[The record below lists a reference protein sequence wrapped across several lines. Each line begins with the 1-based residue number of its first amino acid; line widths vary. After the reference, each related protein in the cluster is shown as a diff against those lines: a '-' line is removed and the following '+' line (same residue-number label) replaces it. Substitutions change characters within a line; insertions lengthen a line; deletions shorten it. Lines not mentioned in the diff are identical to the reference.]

1 MLSPRWR
8 KILRDLWGNKA
19 RTALVVLSIAV
30 GVFAVGVI
38 VASQMILG
46 TDLSASYRQT
56 NPAHASLYT
65 NATDETIITVR
76 RLPGVAAAEGRAS
89 VRARTEETPDQWRD
103 LEMLVIPDYENMEVT
118 KVLPVAGA
126 REPDEREI
134 FLERASL
141 AELGLVLGDT
151 LLIEMPDGEQR
162 TLTISGVSHDL
173 NIPSAVFN
181 PTLQGYINPATQEWL
196 VGERY
201 FSQIDILIDDP
212 TPTEPEIRAVAE
224 IVKDKIE
231 NGGESVRRIY
241 VPIPGK
247 HWADEL
253 IQPLL
258 TILVVLGFLTLL
270 LSGFLVVNTISAI
283 LAQQV
288 RQIGVMKT
296 IGAETGQL
304 IQMYL
309 ATVFIFGLL
318 SLLISIPLGAWSTYA
333 FVNFVANLLNF
344 FAIPFKMP
352 AEALALQIGVG
363 LLVPLLAAIVPIVSG
378 ARLTVLQAL
387 SSYGLGK
394 GGFGKN
400 PIDHLLERV
409 RGLPRPVLISLRN
422 TFRRKGRLALT
433 LSTLVLGGAIFIA
446 VLSVYSS
453 LMATLDEALAYW
465 NYDLDVGLTRPYRID
480 QILATA
486 ESIPGV
492 VAAESWSGASTR
504 RLRPDGTES
513 NNIFL
518 LAPPAETRMINPRL
532 LAGRWLL
539 PTDENAIVVN
549 SIVLEEDPD
558 IEVGQPITLKLGE
571 REGEWQVV
579 GIVQGVLT
587 GPIMYANYPY
597 FAREN
602 RFVGRAGQL
611 QVILDRHDGAYQ
623 QQMATLIHD
632 TFEAAGMD
640 VASTETTESIRE
652 NVIVQ
657 FNILVTFLTIMAVL
671 IAVVG
676 ALGLTGTMSI
686 NVLERSREV
695 GVMRAIGASDRSV
708 LNIFL
713 TEGILIGLMSW
724 VLGGLLAFPISQAL
738 SYTVG
743 IAFLDA
749 PLTYTF
755 STFGAGL
762 WLILVLILAALSSW
776 WPSWRASRLTVRDVL
791 AYE

>member
-8 KILRDLWGNKA
+8 KILRDLWSNKA

-56 NPAHASLYT
+56 NPAHATLFT
-65 NATDETIITVR
+65 NATDETIATVA
-76 RLPGVAAAEGRAS
+76 RLPGVVAAEGRES
-89 VRARTEETPDQWRD
+89 IGARTEEAPNQWRD
-103 LEMLVIPDYENMEVT
+103 VSMMVIPNFGDMRVN
-118 KVLPVAGA
+118 KVLPVAGGS
-126 REPDEREI
+126 EPDEKEI

-141 AELGLVLGDT
+141 AELGKSIGDSIV
-151 LLIEMPDGEQR
+151 IEMPDGERR
-162 TLTISGVSHDL
+162 TLTISGVVHDL

-181 PTLQGYINPATQEWL
+181 PTLQGYITPATQEWL

-201 FSQIDILIDDP
+201 YSEINILIDDP
-212 TPTEPEIRAVAE
+212 TPTEPEIRAVADE
-224 IVKDKIE
+224 IKDKIE
-231 NGGESVRRIY
+231 KGGERVRGIY
-241 VPIPGK
+241 VPIPGQ

-309 ATVFIFGLL
+309 AAVLVFGLL
-318 SLLISIPLGAWSTYA
+318 SLVVSIPLGAWATYA

-344 FAIPFKMP
+344 FAIPFRMP
-352 AEALALQIGVG
+352 PAALALQIGVG
-363 LLVPLLAAIVPIVSG
+363 LLVPLLAAIVPVLNG

-409 RGLPRPVLISLRN
+409 RGLPRPALISLRN

-465 NYDLDVGLTRPYRID
+465 NYDLDVSLNRVYRID
-480 QILATA
+480 QILTA
-486 ESIPGV
+486 AENIPGV
-492 VAAESWSGASTR
+492 VAAESWSGNGAR
-504 RLRPDGTES
+504 RLRPDGSES
-513 NNIFL
+513 RNIFV
-518 LAPPAETRMINPRL
+518 LAPPAATRMINPRIL
-532 LAGRWLL
+532 EGRWLL
-539 PTDENAIVVN
+539 PDDENAIVVN

-558 IEVGQPITLKLGE
+558 IAVGQPITLKFGE
-571 REGEWQVV
+571 RESEWQVV

-587 GPIMYANYPY
+587 GPIAYANYPY

-602 RFVGRAGQL
+602 RFVGRAGQVQL
-611 QVILDRHDGAYQ
+611 ILDRHDGAYQ
-623 QQMATLIHD
+623 QTMATLVQERL
-632 TFEAAGMD
+632 EAAGID
-640 VASTETTESIRE
+640 VAAVQTTDSIRE
-652 NVIVQ
+652 NTVVQ
-657 FNILVTFLTIMAVL
+657 FNILVTFLAIMAVL

-676 ALGLTGTMSI
+676 ALGLAGTMSI

-695 GVMRAIGASDRSV
+695 GVMRAIGASDNSV

-713 TEGILIGLMSW
+713 TEGMLIGLISW
-724 VLGGLLAFPISQAL
+724 CLGGLLSIPISQVL

-743 IAFLDA
+743 VAFVDA
-749 PLTYTF
+749 PLIYTF

-762 WLILVLILAALSSW
+762 WLGLVLLLAALSSW